1 MTTPLVKLP
10 QEDELKSTSTP
21 LFSLASSLS
30 ERPSLHDSRSIE
42 HAIGSALAHVESS
55 NEGLGVVFNPHASEE
70 NVDQSTLMK
79 TISRR
84 YSHPDIQHFLK
95 LQPDIE

>member
-1 MTTPLVKLP
+1 MTTPPVKLP
-10 QEDELKSTSTP
+10 QLKFTSTP
-21 LFSLASSLS
+21 LFSLASSLM
-30 ERPSLHDSRSIE
+30 ERPSFHDSKSIE

-55 NEGLGVVFNPHASEE
+55 NEDLGVVLKPHANEE
-70 NVDQSTLMK
+70 NVDQSTLTE

-84 YSHPDIQHFLK
+84 YSHPDIQYFLK